1 MIKIIKTSQELI
13 QLRNSF
19 TTEKVGFVPTMGNL
33 HLGHISLLEKSLK
46 ENEVNILSI
55 FVNPKQFGPKEDF
68 SKYPRTLEQDVKKIE
83 GLLAEKFP
91 QKTLY
96 IFAPTDTQEIYPEG
110 FSTNISVG
118 EMANI
123 LCGKS
128 RPGHFD
134 GVTTVVYVL
143 FSLVKPHHC
152 YMGEKDFQQVT
163 LIKKMVEDLRL
174 PINIVAMP
182 IVRSPE
188 GLALSSRNGYLNS
201 QQIMEA
207 LILPKTLKEIAT
219 LIKEKRP
226 LDSINDKIKSILTN
240 KDWDYL
246 EICDQ
251 KTLKPSLNYQNIV
264 ILGAMK
270 AGPTRLIDNIVI
282 N

>member
-1 MIKIIKTSQELI
+1 MIKIIKTTEALVN
-13 QLRNSF
+13 LRKSF

-33 HLGHISLLEKSLK
+33 HLGHTSLLERSLK

-83 GLLAEKFP
+83 GMMVEKFP
-91 QKTLY
+91 HKTLY
-96 IFAPTDTQEIYPEG
+96 VFAPQTTQEIYPEN

-118 EMANI
+118 EISNI

-143 FSLVKPHHC
+143 FSLVMPDHC

-174 PINIVAMP
+174 PIKIVAMP
-182 IVRSPE
+182 IIRSPE
-188 GLALSSRNGYLNS
+188 GLALSSRNGYLN
-201 QQIMEA
+201 QEQIKAA
-207 LILPKTLKEIAT
+207 LVLPKTLNEVAQ
-219 LIKEKRP
+219 LVRERSSQ
-226 LDSINDKIKSILTN
+226 DQINHKIKSTLSN
-240 KDWDYL
+240 PDWDYL

-251 KTLKPSLNYQNIV
+251 TTLQPSSGYKNSV

-270 AGPTRLIDNIVI
+270 AGPTRLIDNIVL
-282 N
+282 

>member
-1 MIKIIKTSQELI
+1 MIKILKTSKELI
-13 QLRNSF
+13 DLRNNF
-19 TTEKVGFVPTMGNL
+19 HDQKVGFVPTMGNL

-46 ENEVNILSI
+46 ENDINILSI
-55 FVNPKQFGPKEDF
+55 FVNPRQFGPKEDF
-68 SKYPRTLEQDVKKIE
+68 SKYPRTLEEDVSKIQT
-83 GLLAEKFP
+83 LISEKFP
-91 QKTLY
+91 NKTLY
-96 IFAPTDTQEIYPEG
+96 IFAPKDSNEIYPDD

-143 FSLVKPHHC
+143 FSLVKPHQV

-163 LIKKMVEDLRL
+163 LIKKMVKDLRL
-174 PINIVAMP
+174 AINIVSMP

-201 QQIMEA
+201 AQKIEA
-207 LILPKTLKEIAT
+207 LILSKTLQEIAQLVKDKT
-219 LIKEKRP
+219 PRDI
-226 LDSINDKIKSILTN
+226 INKKINTILSN
-240 KDWDYL
+240 PSWDYL
-246 EICDQ
+246 EIRDQ
-251 KTLKPSLNYQNIV
+251 KTLEPSTMFKNIV

-270 AGPTRLIDNIVI
+270 VGPTRLIDNIVI